1 MNGMIKK
8 YLPFALIIFG
18 VYLLVP
24 LIFLIPGLN
33 NFSAVAYYF
42 IFLVTQVACSAFYCS
57 KHGLDFLF
65 ALIAPIAFLF
75 TMMIYAGGFTNF
87 TNIILLVVYLIAGAR
102 RRKSRLPKSF
112 FCRQSAATN
121 ASVSFTARAA
131 ARLSAHEQKDPAVL
145 SKAQAVATRSL
156 HALHRRTV
164 TTISTAA
171 TPLTWTRS
179 LTSASTDCSTR
190 INKNKRRGSASPV
203 FYMQYKFVSHAGM
216 YGWCRR

>member
-65 ALIAPIAFLF
+65 ALIAPI
-75 TMMIYAGGFTNF
+75 GFSAISLSVTKD
-87 TNIILLVVYLIAGAR
+87 ASAR

-190 INKNKRRGSASPV
+190 INKSNGEAQASPV
-203 FYMQYKFVSHAGM
+203 FLYAV
-216 YGWCRR
+216 